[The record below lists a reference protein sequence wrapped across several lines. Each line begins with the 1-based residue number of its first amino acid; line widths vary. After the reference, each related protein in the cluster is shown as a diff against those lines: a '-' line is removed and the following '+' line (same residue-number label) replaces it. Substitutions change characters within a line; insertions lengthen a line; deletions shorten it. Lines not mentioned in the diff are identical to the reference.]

1 MLYSYHPSW
10 KGSFWP
16 LFFKCWHNFLQFLEK
31 IKMWIT
37 RQIEGSQKDCVHIQ
51 AAKQETLAKPP
62 LPPPPPKKKKVGEGE
77 GERPT
82 THFHAEDNY
91 YKHSIAIG

>member
-1 MLYSYHPSW
+1 
-10 KGSFWP
+10 
-16 LFFKCWHNFLQFLEK
+16 
-31 IKMWIT
+31 MWIT

-62 LPPPPPKKKKVGEGE
+62 LSPPPPKKKKVGEGE

-82 THFHAEDNY
+82 THFHAKDKY
-91 YKHSIAIG
+91 YKHNIAIG